1 MKSILQR
8 FSGQQQTN
16 EGPLRVVPVEGWRGM
31 RQFIRL
37 PWSIYRDDPAWVP
50 PLLMERLQHL
60 SRRNPFFEHA
70 KCKFWLAYR
79 GATLVG
85 RISAQVDQ
93 LHLQRY
99 QDSTGFFGLLEAE
112 DKAETFRV
120 LMNTAETWLR
130 DQGMRRILGPFNLSI
145 NQECGLLVEG
155 FDTPPMVMMGHA
167 RPYYSAR
174 VEENGYRKEKDL
186 LAYRVN
192 VDFELTRAMRAL
204 IKRAASKVKIRSL
217 RKKRFPEELDIL
229 QDIFE
234 DAWSENWGFV
244 PFTKAEFE
252 HLGQNLKHLVHPEYV
267 QIAEVEGTPDAMIIG
282 IPNVNEVIKDL
293 NGRLLPFGW
302 LKLLWRLKV
311 IRPKT
316 ARVPLMGV
324 RKRHHNSLLGAALAV
339 MVVERVR
346 RLGIKYGAEEVEL
359 SWILEDNTG
368 MRNILESIGGVEYK
382 RYRIF
387 AKDLVGN

>member
-1 MKSILQR
+1 MVQR
-8 FSGQQQTN
+8 QVNS
-16 EGPLRVVPVEGWRGM
+16 GPLRIVPVEG
-31 RQFIRL
+31 RQGLRRFIRL
-37 PWSIYRDDPAWVP
+37 PWSIYADDPAWVP
-50 PLLMERLQHL
+50 PLLIERGEHL
-60 SRRNPFFEHA
+60 SKRNPFFEHA
-70 KCKFWLAYR
+70 ECRFWLAYR
-79 GATLVG
+79 GEKPVG

-99 QDSTGFFGLLEAE
+99 RDSTGFFGLLEAE
-112 DKAETFRV
+112 DDPETFQM
-120 LMNTAETWLR
+120 LLETAERWLSDR
-130 DQGMRRILGPFNLSI
+130 GMRRILGPFNLSI

-167 RPYYSAR
+167 RPYYGPR
-174 VEENGYRKEKDL
+174 VEENSYRQEKDL
-186 LAYRVN
+186 LAYCID
-192 VDFELTRAMRAL
+192 VDFELTRAMRAV
-204 IKRAASKVKIRSL
+204 IKRAARRVSIRSL
-217 RKKRFPEELDIL
+217 RRERFSEELEIL

-244 PFTKAEFE
+244 PFTKAEFK
-252 HLGQNLKHLVHPEYV
+252 HLGQNLKHLVHDEYV
-267 QIAEVEGTPDAMIIG
+267 QIAEVDGSPDAMIIG
-282 IPNVNEVIKDL
+282 VPNVNESIQDL

-311 IRPKT
+311 SRPKT

-324 RKRHHNSLLGAALAV
+324 RKLHHNSLLGAALAV

-346 RLGIKYGAEEVEL
+346 RLGVKHGAKKVEL

-368 MRNILESIGGVEYK
+368 LRKILESIGGVVYK

-387 AKDLVGN
+387 SKDLVG

>member
-1 MKSILQR
+1 MKSVLQR
-8 FSGQQQTN
+8 LSGQQQTN
-16 EGPLRVVPVEGWRGM
+16 DGPLRIVPVEGRRGL

-50 PLLMERLQHL
+50 PLLMERRQHL
-60 SRRNPFFEHA
+60 SNRNPFFEHA
-70 KCKFWLAYR
+70 KCNFWLACR
-79 GATLVG
+79 GSTPVG

-93 LHLQRY
+93 LHLRRY
-99 QDSTGFFGLLEAE
+99 EDSTGFFGLLEAE
-112 DKAETFRV
+112 DRAETFQV
-120 LMNTAETWLR
+120 LMNTAETWLA

-145 NQECGLLVEG
+145 NQECGMLVEG

-167 RPYYSAR
+167 RPYYSSR
-174 VEENGYRKEKDL
+174 IEENGYRKEKDL

-192 VDFELTRAMRAL
+192 VDFELTRAMRVL
-204 IKRAASKVKIRSL
+204 IKRAASRVKIRSL
-217 RKKRFPEELDIL
+217 RKKRFREELDIL

-252 HLGQNLKHLVHPEYV
+252 HLGQNLKHLVHSEYV
-267 QIAEVEGTPDAMIIG
+267 QIAEVEGTPDAMIVG
-282 IPNVNEVIKDL
+282 IPNVNESIKDL
-293 NGRLLPFGW
+293 DGRLLPLGW
-302 LKLLWRLKV
+302 LKLIWRLKV
-311 IRPKT
+311 DRPKT

-339 MVVERVR
+339 MVIERVR
-346 RLGIKYGAEEVEL
+346 RLGIKYGAKEVEL
-359 SWILEDNTG
+359 SWILDDNKG
-368 MRNILESIGGVEYK
+368 MRNILESIGGAVYK

-387 AKDLVGN
+387 AKDLAGN

>member
-1 MKSILQR
+1 MKSVVQHFL
-8 FSGQQQTN
+8 GQQKTN
-16 EGPLRVVPVEGWRGM
+16 EGPLRVVPVEGRRGL

-37 PWSIYRDDPAWVP
+37 PWSIYQDDPAWVP
-50 PLLMERLQHL
+50 PLLMERRQHL
-60 SRRNPFFEHA
+60 SSRNPFFEHA

-79 GATLVG
+79 GATPVG

-99 QDSTGFFGLLEAE
+99 GDSTGFFGLVEAE
-112 DKAETFRV
+112 DKAETFQI
-120 LMNTAETWLR
+120 LMDAAETWLR
-130 DQGMRRILGPFNLSI
+130 DQGMGRVLGPFNLSI

-155 FDTPPMVMMGHA
+155 FETPPAVMMGHA

-174 VEENGYRKEKDL
+174 VEENGYRRAKDL
-186 LAYRVN
+186 LAYRIDT
-192 VDFELTRAMRAL
+192 DFELTRAMRAL
-204 IKRAASKVKIRSL
+204 IKRAERRVSIRSL
-217 RKKRFPEELDIL
+217 RKERFSEELDIL

-244 PFTKAEFE
+244 PFTKAEFK
-252 HLGQNLKHLVHPEYV
+252 HLGQNLKHLVHTEYV

-293 NGRLLPFGW
+293 NGRLLPLGW
-302 LKLLWRLKV
+302 FKLFWRLRMT
-311 IRPKT
+311 RPNT

-324 RKRHHNSLLGAALAV
+324 RKRHHNSLLGAALAI

-346 RLGIKYGAEEVEL
+346 RLGIKYGAKEVEL
-359 SWILEDNTG
+359 SWILDDNKG
-368 MRNILESIGGVEYK
+368 MRNILESLGGVVYK
-382 RYRIF
+382 RYRIYG
-387 AKDLVGN
+387 KKLI

>member
-8 FSGQQQTN
+8 FTGQQQSIQ
-16 EGPLRVVPVEGWRGM
+16 GPLRVVPVKGRRGL

-37 PWSIYRDDPAWVP
+37 PWSLYRDDPAWVP
-50 PLLMERLQHL
+50 PLLMERRQHL
-60 SRRNPFFEHA
+60 SSRNPFFEHA

-79 GATLVG
+79 GATPVG

-93 LHLQRY
+93 LHLKRY
-99 QDSTGFFGLLEAE
+99 EDSTGFFGLLEAE
-112 DKAETFRV
+112 NEAETFRI

-130 DQGMRRILGPFNLSI
+130 DQGMRRVLGPFNLSI

-186 LAYRVN
+186 LAYRIDS
-192 VDFELTRAMRAL
+192 DFQLTRAMRL
-204 IKRAASKVKIRSL
+204 GIKRAQKRVHLRPLRRSIF
-217 RKKRFPEELDIL
+217 KEELRIL

-234 DAWSENWGFV
+234 DAWSQNWGFV

-252 HLGQNLKHLVHPEYV
+252 HMGKSFKLLLPDDQV
-267 QIAEVEGTPDAMIIG
+267 QIAEVDGVPAAFMIAV
-282 IPNVNEVIKDL
+282 PNVNEAIKDL
-293 NGRLLPFGW
+293 NGKLFPVGW

-311 IRPKT
+311 AYPKT
-316 ARVPLMGV
+316 VRVAMMGV
-324 RKRHHNSLLGAALAV
+324 RQRYQNSRLAAALAV
-339 MVVERVR
+339 MVVEAARPPAVKR
-346 RLGIKYGAEEVEL
+346 GVLSAEM
-359 SWILEDNTG
+359 SWILDDNVG
-368 MRNILESIGGVEYK
+368 MRSINDALGGVVYK
-382 RYRIF
+382 RYRIYGKEL
-387 AKDLVGN
+387 A

>member
-1 MKSILQR
+1 MQR
-8 FSGQQQTN
+8 EVNS
-16 EGPLRVVPVEGWRGM
+16 GPLRIVPVEGRQGL

-37 PWSIYRDDPAWVP
+37 PWSIYGDDPAWVP
-50 PLLMERLQHL
+50 PLLLERSEHL
-60 SRRNPFFEHA
+60 SKRNPFFEHA
-70 KCKFWLAYR
+70 KCRFWLAYR
-79 GATLVG
+79 GGRPVG

-99 QDSTGFFGLLEAE
+99 QNSTGFFGLLEAE
-112 DKAETFRV
+112 DDPETFQAI
-120 LMNTAETWLR
+120 MDTAEKWLSN
-130 DQGMRRILGPFNLSI
+130 QGMRRILGPFNLSI

-167 RPYYSAR
+167 RPYYGAR

-186 LAYRVN
+186 LAYRID
-192 VDFELTRAMRAL
+192 VDFELTKAMRAV
-204 IKRAASKVKIRSL
+204 IKRAARRVIIRSL
-217 RKKRFPEELDIL
+217 RRERFAEELEIL

-244 PFTKAEFE
+244 PFTKEEFK
-252 HLGQNLKHLVHPEYV
+252 HLGQNLKHLMHDEYV
-267 QIAEVEGTPDAMIIG
+267 QIAEVDGSPDAMIIG
-282 IPNVNEVIKDL
+282 VPNVNEVIKDL

-311 IRPKT
+311 SRPKT

-324 RKRHHNSLLGAALAV
+324 RKRHHNGLMGAALAI

-346 RLGIKYGAEEVEL
+346 RLGVKYGAKEVEL
-359 SWILEDNTG
+359 SWILEDNMG
-368 MRNILESIGGVEYK
+368 MRNILESMGGVVYK

-387 AKDLVGN
+387 GKDLVGE

>member
-1 MKSILQR
+1 MKSLLQR
-8 FSGQQQTN
+8 FSGQQQSY
-16 EGPLRVVPVEGWRGM
+16 EEPLRVVPVEGRRGL

-37 PWSIYRDDPAWVP
+37 PWSIYLDDPAWVP
-50 PLLMERLQHL
+50 PLLMERRQHL
-60 SRRNPFFEHA
+60 SSRNPFFEHA

-79 GATLVG
+79 GATAVG

-99 QDSTGFFGLLEAE
+99 EDSTGFFGLLEAE
-112 DKAETFRV
+112 DEAETFQI
-120 LMNTAETWLR
+120 LMDAAETWLR
-130 DQGMRRILGPFNLSI
+130 DQGMRRVLGPFNLSI

-174 VEENGYRKEKDL
+174 VEENGYRKAKDL
-186 LAYRVN
+186 LAYRIES
-192 VDFELTRAMRAL
+192 DFELTRAMRAL
-204 IKRAASKVKIRSL
+204 IKRAARTVSIRSL
-217 RKKRFPEELDIL
+217 RKERFSEELDIL

-244 PFTKAEFE
+244 PFTKAEFK
-252 HLGQNLKHLVHPEYV
+252 HLGQNLKHLVHTEYV
-267 QIAEVEGTPDAMIIG
+267 QIAEVEGTPDAMIVG
-282 IPNVNEVIKDL
+282 IPNVNEIIKDL
-293 NGRLLPFGW
+293 NGRLLPLGW

-311 IRPKT
+311 ARPNT

-324 RKRHHNSLLGAALAV
+324 RKRHHNSLLGGALAI

-346 RLGIKYGAEEVEL
+346 RLGIKYGAKEVEL
-359 SWILEDNTG
+359 SWILDDNKG
-368 MRNILESIGGVEYK
+368 MRNILESLGGVVYK
-382 RYRIF
+382 RYRIY
-387 AKDLVGN
+387 AKNLAG

>member
-1 MKSILQR
+1 MKSLLQR

-16 EGPLRVVPVEGWRGM
+16 EGSLRVVPVEGRRGL

-37 PWSIYRDDPAWVP
+37 PWSLYRDDPAWVP
-50 PLLMERLQHL
+50 PLLMERRQHL
-60 SRRNPFFEHA
+60 SSRNPFFEHA

-79 GATLVG
+79 GETPVG

-93 LHLQRY
+93 LHLERY
-99 QDSTGFFGLLEAE
+99 EDSTGFFGLVEAE
-112 DKAETFRV
+112 DEAETFQV
-120 LMNTAETWLR
+120 LMDAAETWLR
-130 DQGMRRILGPFNLSI
+130 DQGMRRVLGPFNLSI

-155 FDTPPMVMMGHA
+155 FDTPPAVMMGHA

-174 VEENGYRKEKDL
+174 VEESGYRKEKDL
-186 LAYRVN
+186 LAYRVDA
-192 VDFELTRAMRAL
+192 DFELTRAMRAV
-204 IKRAASKVKIRSL
+204 IARAGKHVHVRQL
-217 RKKRFPEELDIL
+217 RKARFSEELQIL

-234 DAWSENWGFV
+234 DAWSQNWGFV

-252 HLGQNLKHLVHPEYV
+252 HLGQNLKHIVYDDYV
-267 QIAEVEGTPDAMIIG
+267 RIAEVDGSPEAMIIG
-282 IPNVNEVIKDL
+282 IPNVNEVIRDL

-311 IRPKT
+311 NRPKT

-324 RKRHHNSLLGAALAV
+324 RRRHHNSLLGAALAL
-339 MVVERVR
+339 MVIDRSR
-346 RLGIKYGAEEVEL
+346 RPGVDYGVKEVEL
-359 SWILEDNTG
+359 SWILDDNKG
-368 MRNILESIGGVEYK
+368 MRNILESLGGVVYK

-387 AKDLVGN
+387 AKDLVG

>member
-1 MKSILQR
+1 VQR
-8 FSGQQQTN
+8 EVNS
-16 EGPLRVVPVEGWRGM
+16 GPLRIVPVEGRQGL

-37 PWSIYRDDPAWVP
+37 PWSIYGDDPAWVP
-50 PLLMERLQHL
+50 PLLLERSEHL
-60 SRRNPFFEHA
+60 SKRNPFFEHA
-70 KCKFWLAYR
+70 KCRFWLAYR
-79 GATLVG
+79 GGRPVG

-99 QDSTGFFGLLEAE
+99 QNSTGFFGLLEAE
-112 DKAETFRV
+112 DDPETFQAI
-120 LMNTAETWLR
+120 MDTAEKWLSN
-130 DQGMRRILGPFNLSI
+130 QGMRRILGPFNLSI

-167 RPYYSAR
+167 RPYYGAR

-186 LAYRVN
+186 LAYRID
-192 VDFELTRAMRAL
+192 VDFELTKAMRAV
-204 IKRAASKVKIRSL
+204 IKRAARRVIIRSL
-217 RKKRFPEELDIL
+217 RRERFAEELEIL

-244 PFTKAEFE
+244 PFTKEEFK
-252 HLGQNLKHLVHPEYV
+252 HLGQNLKHLMHDEYV
-267 QIAEVEGTPDAMIIG
+267 QIAEVDGSPDAMIIG
-282 IPNVNEVIKDL
+282 VPNVNEVIKDL

-311 IRPKT
+311 SRPKT

-324 RKRHHNSLLGAALAV
+324 RKRHHNGLMGAALAI

-346 RLGIKYGAEEVEL
+346 RLGVKYGAKEVEL
-359 SWILEDNTG
+359 SWILEDNMG
-368 MRNILESIGGVEYK
+368 MRNILESMGGVVYK

-387 AKDLVGN
+387 GKDLVGE

>member
-1 MKSILQR
+1 MMVQR
-8 FSGQQQTN
+8 QLNS
-16 EGPLRVVPVEGWRGM
+16 GPLRIVPVEGQQGL

-37 PWSIYRDDPAWVP
+37 PWSIYTDDPAWIP
-50 PLLMERLQHL
+50 PLLLERREHL
-60 SRRNPFFEHA
+60 SKRNPFFEHA
-70 KCKFWLAYR
+70 KCRFWLAYR
-79 GATLVG
+79 GERPVG

-99 QDSTGFFGLLEAE
+99 GDSTGFFGFLEAE
-112 DKAETFRV
+112 DDPETFQA
-120 LMNTAETWLR
+120 LMHTAEKWLSN
-130 DQGMRRILGPFNLSI
+130 QGMRRILGPFNLSI

-155 FDTPPMVMMGHA
+155 FDSPPMVMMGHA
-167 RPYYSAR
+167 RPYYGAR
-174 VEENGYRKEKDL
+174 VEENGYRQEKDL
-186 LAYRVN
+186 LAYSID
-192 VDFELTRAMRAL
+192 VDFELTKAMRAV
-204 IKRAASKVKIRSL
+204 IKRAARRVSIRSL
-217 RKKRFPEELDIL
+217 RRERFSEELQIL

-244 PFTKAEFE
+244 PFTKAEFK
-252 HLGQNLKHLVHPEYV
+252 HLGQNLKHLVHDEYV
-267 QIAEVEGTPDAMIIG
+267 QIAEVDGSPDAMIVG
-282 IPNVNEVIKDL
+282 VPNVNEVIKDL

-311 IRPKT
+311 NRPKT

-346 RLGIKYGAEEVEL
+346 RLGVKYGAKEVEL
-359 SWILEDNTG
+359 SWILEDNAG
-368 MRNILESIGGVEYK
+368 MRNILESMGGVVYK

-387 AKDLVGN
+387 GKDLAGS